1 MNFKSFTKNLLALS
15 LTGFFLSGEAMA
27 QAALSNKYG
36 DGFKARKNKAL
47 ANHMKPKATVKQVA
61 PKAKG
66 FSFAKAEGD
75 TLLFENFEG
84 AAWPEGLQR
93 LNVDGRPASA
103 NLLASFGS
111 EAWIQT
117 TSTETTGNNVA
128 AATSWTNPVG
138 TANRWMVTQPI
149 TLSGNYQLSWTG
161 ASRDPDFP
169 DGYEV
174 RICTNCPTDITNAN
188 VLSSFSTVLFEID
201 AETPDVPQSRAVSLA
216 QYNGQTVRLAYR
228 LVSTDAFVLEIDD
241 ILVSRIPSKDAVAE
255 AILSPDTSLYDCA
268 KTNFPA
274 VVSVSNAG
282 GETLYGVNV
291 KLSADGPAQ
300 SMVEVTLD
308 SLTANTTDT
317 IVFPQGLN
325 LSAVGNYT
333 LSLLVTVTGDE
344 LPGNNTKT
352 SLFVTRA
359 GSTGA
364 INEDFELLSQE
375 EPLPLGWFSNSPF
388 LPFNTGSGFGGGQS
402 LGFALF
408 NNNATFGTFNDAL
421 IATAKYANVPATATL
436 SVKYLIT
443 NSTGEY
449 QLADGDTV
457 SVVVLKNCQPTAASV
472 HIGASTQN
480 PSASYQKLFIP
491 LSDLNITPTDEISV
505 ELRAKAAP
513 STQLYF
519 VEFDDVTMGE
529 VANNDISLVNIETPS
544 NTIIKR
550 THFQN
555 FQIKGEVFN
564 EGPTLVSPIR
574 VEAVAT
580 PSPAIDTA
588 SITSLPG
595 GVSKSFTTTPG
606 FALAEAGD
614 YTVNVTASIPGGND
628 PVPANNLV
636 SFPLA
641 ISDSVMAKDLGDPFN
656 DLGLGYGAGSG
667 GKRVMANA
675 ITTVAR
681 DTLTSVSVFLGTI
694 DEDCQAKAFFANL
707 NAAGA
712 WAEDSSAT
720 IVDIT
725 PDMSN
730 SWVNLRFRL
739 RTGNVAIRERG
750 RAVLPNSTNL
760 YGIKIRSG
768 NIRTSF
774 NFENTSDDGSLV
786 WLSGQWLGTQD
797 LTTGALT
804 FFIRANFG
812 RPIVSTSQLE
822 QSLNYAELV
831 PNPASGN
838 SQLAIQMSKGQNL
851 NIGLYSVEGRLI
863 NTVSAQASTGANRID
878 LPVAGLQK
886 GLYLVK
892 INADGFTTTKK
903 LLVD

>member
-15 LTGFFLSGEAMA
+15 LAGFFLSGETMA
-27 QAALSNKYG
+27 QAALSNKFG

-47 ANHMKPKATVKQVA
+47 SNHMKPKAPLKHVSSKGKGTSFN
-61 PKAKG
+61 KA
-66 FSFAKAEGD
+66 AGD
-75 TLLFENFEG
+75 TLIFENFEG
-84 AAWPEGLQR
+84 GAWPANLQR
-93 LNVDGRPASA
+93 LNVDGRPAA
-103 NLLASFGS
+103 AALLASFGS
-111 EAWIQT
+111 DAWIAT
-117 TSTETTGNNVA
+117 ASTEITGNNVA

-138 TANRWMVTQPI
+138 TANRWMVTPPI

-161 ASRDPDFP
+161 ASRDPDFL

-174 RICTNCPTDITNAN
+174 RICTNCPANITNAN
-188 VLSSFSTVLFEID
+188 VLSSFSTVLFQID
-201 AETPDVPQSRAVSLA
+201 AEDADIPVSRSVSLA
-216 QYNGQTVRLAYR
+216 DYNGQTVRLAYR
-228 LVSTDAFVLEIDD
+228 LTSTDAFVLEIDD

-274 VVSVSNAG
+274 AVSVSNKG

-291 KLSADGPAQ
+291 KLISNGPIQ
-300 SMVEVTLD
+300 DTVQVTLD
-308 SLTANTTDT
+308 SLAKSTTDT
-317 IVFPQGLN
+317 IVFAEGLN
-325 LSAVGNYT
+325 LSAVGNYS
-333 LSLLVTVTGDE
+333 LSLIVTADGDE
-344 LPGNNTKT
+344 LPGNNISN
-352 SLFVTRA
+352 SLFITRA
-359 GSTGA
+359 GQTGA

-408 NNNATFGTFNDAL
+408 NNNATFGTFNEGL
-421 IATAKYANVPATATL
+421 IASAKYTNVPANTTL
-436 SVKYLIT
+436 TVKYLIT
-443 NSTGEY
+443 GSAGEY

-457 SVVVLKNCQPTAASV
+457 SVIVLKNCQPTAASV

-480 PSASYQKLFIP
+480 PSAAYQKLFIP
-491 LSDLNITPTDEISV
+491 LNDLNIQPTDEISI

-513 STQLYF
+513 ATALYF
-519 VEFDDVTMGE
+519 VEFDEVTMGE
-529 VANNDISLVNIETPS
+529 VANNDISLVNLQTPS

-564 EGPTLVSPIR
+564 EGTTLVSPIR
-574 VEAVAT
+574 IEAVAT
-580 PSPAIDTA
+580 PSTITDTA
-588 SITSLPG
+588 NINSLPG
-595 GVSKSFTTTPG
+595 GVSKAFTTTPG
-606 FALAEAGD
+606 LAFSEAGD
-614 YTVNVTASIPGGND
+614 YVVNVTASIPGGND

-656 DLGLGYGAGSG
+656 DAGLGYGAGSG

-707 NAAGA
+707 NGAGA
-712 WAEDSSAT
+712 WVEDSSAT
-720 IVDIT
+720 VVDIT

-730 SWVNLRFRL
+730 SWVSLRFRL
-739 RTGNVAIRERG
+739 RTGNTAIRERG
-750 RAVLPNSTNL
+750 KAITPNSTNL

-812 RPIVSTSQLE
+812 RPVVATSQLE
-822 QSLNYAELV
+822 QSLNFAELV
-831 PNPASGN
+831 PNPASGS
-838 SQLAIQMSKGQNL
+838 SQLSIQMNKSQKL
-851 NIGLYSVEGRLI
+851 NVGIYSVEGRLI
-863 NTVSAQASTGANRID
+863 QTVSTQTIAGANRID

-892 INADGFTTTKK
+892 VQSEGFTSTKK